1 MSDRPDNSHALS
13 EPPNAAHR
21 TDTQRVMLA
30 VLQDAVKTFEQGL
43 RSERALDR
51 QRFHEVD
58 RWVASPETDWPFT
71 FENVCAC
78 LGLDPGYLRDGLR
91 RLKVEAF
98 QGGKEHARRN
108 PASMPRR
115 SHPRAR

>member
-1 MSDRPDNSHALS
+1 MSNRSNDRLS
-13 EPPNAAHR
+13 LNEPSTGGDR

-43 RSERALDR
+43 RSQRAIDR

-71 FENVCAC
+71 FENVCAS
-78 LGLDPGYLRDGLR
+78 LGLDPDYMRDGLR

-98 QGGKEHARRN
+98 QSDGNHVERN
-108 PASMPRR
+108 PALMPRR
-115 SHPRAR
+115 SHPRRR